1 MNRVTVG
8 GSANAR
14 TLYCETHEV
23 PIAETTPLSHYYYST
38 VRHGLVNV
46 LRVMHKCLYTLGSM
60 LTRYAKQFVKPL

>member
-23 PIAETTPLSHYYYST
+23 PIMFFNSGTWHPGATGTS
-38 VRHGLVNV
+38 
-46 LRVMHKCLYTLGSM
+46 
-60 LTRYAKQFVKPL
+60 KPPPCPITITQQYGTGW